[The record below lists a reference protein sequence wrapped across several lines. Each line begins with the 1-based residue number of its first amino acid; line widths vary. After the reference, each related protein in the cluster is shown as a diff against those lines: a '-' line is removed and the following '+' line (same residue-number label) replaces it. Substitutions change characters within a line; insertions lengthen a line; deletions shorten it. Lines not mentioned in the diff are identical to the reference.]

1 MEEIN
6 KEEFEPDEKVKKHST
21 TYLETIIHFVKAGL
35 GAGIFSMAQAFSNV
49 GLVLAP
55 ILTAFLS
62 FVCLYEQHVLLR
74 SAANVREHYG
84 IVRIPD
90 YGETLQLALLANDK
104 RKNHERKMKII
115 SNIFLILT
123 QLGFCAV
130 YFVFIGSTMHH
141 VLQFYGIEFGVR
153 AIISMS
159 LIPIALSSLI
169 TNLKFLGKF
178 DDKHDKEILI

>member
-1 MEEIN
+1 MEVN
-6 KEEFEPDEKVKKHST
+6 KEEFEPDEKVKKHAT
-21 TYLETIIHFVKAGL
+21 TYVETIVHFVKAGL
-35 GAGIFSMAQAFSNV
+35 GAGIFSMAESYSNV

-84 IVRIPD
+84 LVRIPD
-90 YGETLQLALLANDK
+90 YGETFQLALLANDNW
-104 RKNHERKMKII
+104 KNHARKMKIV

-141 VLQFYGIEFGVR
+141 VLQFYGVEFGVR

-169 TNLKFLGKF
+169 TNLKFLGKY
-178 DDKHDKEILI
+178 DDNHDKEILI